1 MSGVLKK
8 YFPEIS
14 GVQEDQF
21 ALHQEEFSKWNEL
34 INCVSRKDIPF
45 LEERHVLHS
54 LTIHRYIRFPKGSRI
69 LDIGTGGGFP
79 GIPLAITNPD
89 CQFLLVDSIGKK
101 IRVVNDLIEKLKL
114 TNVMAK
120 PIRLE
125 DVQGTY
131 DFIVSRAVARTG
143 KLLGWIMNNSDLI
156 LNPGARM
163 ILLKG
168 GDLTEELREAGK
180 KYRLISLEDLIN
192 IDFFAGKY
200 IVDLK
205 LN

>member
-21 ALHQEEFSKWNEL
+21 ALHHEEFSKWNEL

-54 LTIHRYIRFPKGSRI
+54 LTIRRYIQFPKGSRI

-79 GIPLAITNPD
+79 GIPLAIMNPD

-143 KLLGWIMNNSDLI
+143 KLLGWTMNNSDLI

-168 GDLTEELREAGK
+168 GDLTEELQEAGK